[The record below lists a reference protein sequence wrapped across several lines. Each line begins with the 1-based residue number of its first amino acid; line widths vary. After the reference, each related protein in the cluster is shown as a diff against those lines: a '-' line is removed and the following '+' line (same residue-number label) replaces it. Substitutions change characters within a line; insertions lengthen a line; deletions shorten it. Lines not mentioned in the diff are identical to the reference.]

1 MRSPGLPEWIE
12 VNNSAY
18 IISIIDDDGKFA
30 GVFCFRNLLLTLYF
44 SDILVGFIQKRY
56 TATEAEEQVSVCVG
70 PINSNKTRYPY
81 KVALLPDE
89 G

>member
-1 MRSPGLPEWIE
+1 MMMVSLPKRFVSEN
-12 VNNSAY
+12 V
-18 IISIIDDDGKFA
+18 
-30 GVFCFRNLLLTLYF
+30 LLTLYF

-70 PINSNKTRYPY
+70 PINSNETRYPY
-81 KVALLPDE
+81 MVALLPDE